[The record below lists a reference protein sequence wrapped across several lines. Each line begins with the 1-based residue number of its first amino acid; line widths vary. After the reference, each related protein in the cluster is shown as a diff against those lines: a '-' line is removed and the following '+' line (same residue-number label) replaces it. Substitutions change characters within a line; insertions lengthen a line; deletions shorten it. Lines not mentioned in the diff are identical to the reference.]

1 MVAKTFKCFGFCL
14 VAAFFT
20 MAGVAGVSAGDAE
33 NDKIVTVNTN
43 QIIQKHP
50 VFLEARQ
57 TLQREAQ
64 QIQEQMEGK
73 SQQEKQGQR
82 LSVRDGRK
90 CSLGWRQ
97 GCYRRDT
104 ERDRRESRR
113 LRRVFHTY
121 ANEFSHSG
129 LSAALGH
136 ELGSNG
142 VRKNGPII
150 MEHA

>member
-50 VFLEARQ
+50 AFLEARQ

-64 QIQEQMEGK
+64 QIQQQMEGK
-73 SQQEKQGQR
+73 SQQEKQAAQQQFQQR
-82 LSVRDGRK
+82 AQKLQKD
-90 CSLGWRQ
+90 
-97 GCYRRDT
+97 
-104 ERDRRESRR
+104 
-113 LRRVFHTY
+113 
-121 ANEFSHSG
+121 
-129 LSAALGH
+129 ALDK
-136 ELGSNG
+136 
-142 VRKNGPII
+142 VRKDIQKIAADKGYQYVMDANVVLAGGKDVTEEILKEI
-150 MEHA
+150 GEKVED